1 MASNNEFFVELG
13 LKSNGFNQGLKNAG
27 KDVDKFADA
36 MGDFSSVIQEQK
48 DITLEFQKELVNLER
63 QLVATGNADWN
74 PQGDFIKKKIIGIK
88 DAIGDQRIALKD
100 LNNQQQKYKATN
112 KESITDLFTSYSAM
126 SVLNKVTGGLATQF
140 RTVIGAT
147 KAFNAQ
153 LKITKSA
160 LITTGIGILVVLLGE
175 VIANWKQI
183 IGYFDDAAKKAK
195 EQKEQLNRSLEFSNE
210 RLKTLKLQNKQLTL
224 QGGNLDDNLTKQKKE
239 LTYQLSLALISQQR
253 VKDKLT
259 ELKIEAKKDL
269 ILKRA
274 AGRRA
279 KRLGSA
285 TTTEITDEQKSGIE
299 DLNNELTIADGNLAK
314 IISQIAVL
322 LKDPKSKTT
331 PTTLKDLTGID
342 TSLIDS
348 EIADI
353 QLAIV
358 KLRVA
363 LKDSSS
369 FAETESTLKQ
379 IYDDEIRLIQLQ
391 LAKKLKLADGNEV
404 AMKIAYTEYGIA
416 EQAIIQKNNDAVN
429 KLTDAQGNIVGAI
442 TKKNSKI
449 VLTELDQLDKDI
461 GSLVENGLG
470 NALVGIGE
478 ALGTALSEGT
488 KVIDALG
495 NSLLSSMGSFISK
508 FGELLIAYGIANNA
522 LYKAMTN
529 PANPISA
536 GVAIAAGTA
545 LVVIGSAL
553 SSLAKSGAQTG
564 GGATSST
571 GGATMSAGGGLGST
585 GFTSSTSSGGFEG
598 RVVFEIAGSKLIGV
612 LNNTSRND
620 LRTGVDNGLIT
631 AG

>member
-74 PQGDFIKKKIIGIK
+74 PQGDKIKKKIIGIK
-88 DAIGDQRIALKD
+88 EAIGDQRIALKD

-126 SVLNKVTGGLATQF
+126 SLLDKATGGLATQF

-195 EQKEQLNRSLEFSNE
+195 EIKELEEKQEEFSKN
-210 RLKTLKLQNKQLTL
+210 RLKTLRIQNSVLKL
-224 QGGNLDDNLTKQKKE
+224 QGGNLDSNVSKQKKE
-239 LTYQLSLALISQQR
+239 LTFQLQLALAAQQR
-253 VKDKLT
+253 LAAEIAIAKTQVNRESSVGFQGGNVMVPASPEEIASRT
-259 ELKIEAKKDL
+259 SAIEVL
-269 ILKRA
+269 ENSLET
-274 AGRRA
+274 
-279 KRLGSA
+279 A
-285 TTTEITDEQKSGIE
+285 TQKTQLLYKAIV
-299 DLNNELTIADGNLAK
+299 
-314 IISQIAVL
+314 QL
-322 LKDPKSKTT
+322 LKDPEPKK
-331 PTTLKDLTGID
+331 PKTLKDLTGID

-391 LAKKLKLADGNEV
+391 LAKKLKLADDNGV

-449 VLTELDQLDKDI
+449 VLTELQQLNEDLGFVITD
-461 GSLVENGLG
+461 GLV
-470 NALVGIGE
+470 NALSGIGQAIGEGLANGTNILKGAGKSLLASMGALLTQFGKMVLEVGIGIL
-478 ALGTALSEGT
+478 AVDLG
-488 KVIDALG
+488 
-495 NSLLSSMGSFISK
+495 
-508 FGELLIAYGIANNA
+508 
-522 LYKAMTN
+522 
-529 PANPISA
+529 
-536 GVAIAAGTA
+536 
-545 LVVIGSAL
+545 L
-553 SSLAKSGAQTG
+553 SSLNPAVAIGAGIALIALGSAFSASAKNIAPSGGGGGNVSGA
-564 GGATSST
+564 ST
-571 GGATMSAGGGLGST
+571 NAGGGLGST
-585 GFTSSTSSGGFEG
+585 GFSSSTSSGGFEG